1 MRTGY
6 TTKFGNLIRGSRFT
20 CCLVQ
25 RLNPKRQRKETRA
38 REKILNLRSDSWIIV
53 DMSDGSSTRF
63 LLCTQ
68 ECQLR
73 FLTTTKYA
81 CYKRAN
87 PAFSQE
93 RSFKKALSLKNK
105 MFALHHHR
113 MIAPS
118 MPLSDASSD
127 ILLRSLPQQKFSP
140 GHVYLRQQHTVQ
152 VIELVE
158 GPPPPPRR
166 ITSVINDSSVAAS
179 SSCDDSSEDSASLST
194 EEPSCSSYCS
204 SDLPSEHPESPQSHE
219 QTRAES
225 STETY
230 SVRMKRILAWR
241 ENFSSSIGAT
251 FSGRSALQ
259 YFLRSLA
266 DSLRLLE
273 PHLPSSLKRKLAC
286 DEEDDDNVSQ
296 PRVFTCGDMKY

>member
-1 MRTGY
+1 MHPRV
-6 TTKFGNLIRGSRFT
+6 S
-20 CCLVQ
+20 
-25 RLNPKRQRKETRA
+25 
-38 REKILNLRSDSWIIV
+38 
-53 DMSDGSSTRF
+53 
-63 LLCTQ
+63 
-68 ECQLR
+68 LR

-93 RSFKKALSLKNK
+93 RTLNSAVSLKNK
-105 MFALHHHR
+105 MFALHHHSR
-113 MIAPS
+113 MIVPN

-127 ILLRSLPQQKFSP
+127 ILLRSLPQHQKFSP

-179 SSCDDSSEDSASLST
+179 SSCDDSSEASLST

-204 SDLPSEHPESPQSHE
+204 SDIPSEHLESPQPHE

-251 FSGRSALQ
+251 FSGR
-259 YFLRSLA
+259 
-266 DSLRLLE
+266 
-273 PHLPSSLKRKLAC
+273 
-286 DEEDDDNVSQ
+286 
-296 PRVFTCGDMKY
+296 

>member
-1 MRTGY
+1 
-6 TTKFGNLIRGSRFT
+6 
-20 CCLVQ
+20 
-25 RLNPKRQRKETRA
+25 
-38 REKILNLRSDSWIIV
+38 
-53 DMSDGSSTRF
+53 
-63 LLCTQ
+63 
-68 ECQLR
+68 
-73 FLTTTKYA
+73 
-81 CYKRAN
+81 
-87 PAFSQE
+87 
-93 RSFKKALSLKNK
+93 
-105 MFALHHHR
+105 MFALHHHSR
-113 MIAPS
+113 MIVPN

-127 ILLRSLPQQKFSP
+127 ILLRSLPQHQKFSP

-179 SSCDDSSEDSASLST
+179 SSCDDSSEASLST

-204 SDLPSEHPESPQSHE
+204 SDIPSEHLESPQPHE

-251 FSGRSALQ
+251 FS
-259 YFLRSLA
+259 
-266 DSLRLLE
+266 E

-286 DEEDDDNVSQ
+286 DEEDDDNVSHTSKRSRSQ
-296 PRVFTCGDMKY
+296 ASQGAASVVSLGMHSCPACDASFFTQQSLRQHGLDAKANEACSVAVEYAFE

>member
-1 MRTGY
+1 MHP
-6 TTKFGNLIRGSRFT
+6 RGHS
-20 CCLVQ
+20 
-25 RLNPKRQRKETRA
+25 
-38 REKILNLRSDSWIIV
+38 
-53 DMSDGSSTRF
+53 GS
-63 LLCTQ
+63 LLLQNTHAISVPT
-68 ECQLR
+68 L
-73 FLTTTKYA
+73 
-81 CYKRAN
+81 
-87 PAFSQE
+87 
-93 RSFKKALSLKNK
+93 LSLKNSLSRKLSFNK
-105 MFALHHHR
+105 MFALHHHHR
-113 MIAPS
+113 MIVPS

-127 ILLRSLPQQKFSP
+127 ILLRSLPPQQKFSP

-179 SSCDDSSEDSASLST
+179 SSCDDSSSEDSASLST

-204 SDLPSEHPESPQSHE
+204 SDMPLEHLESPQSHE

-259 YFLRSLA
+259 
-266 DSLRLLE
+266 
-273 PHLPSSLKRKLAC
+273 
-286 DEEDDDNVSQ
+286 
-296 PRVFTCGDMKY
+296 